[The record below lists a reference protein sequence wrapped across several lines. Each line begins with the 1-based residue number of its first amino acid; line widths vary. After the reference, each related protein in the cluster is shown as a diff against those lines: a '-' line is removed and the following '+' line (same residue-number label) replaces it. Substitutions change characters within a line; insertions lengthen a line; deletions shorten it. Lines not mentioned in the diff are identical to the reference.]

1 MAASDF
7 SAHSS
12 HAPWWLPALTCLA
25 VITLLFSPLTW
36 LSVLAAIIAL
46 GSAAA
51 LFMNIVQLQKA
62 LQLAAVPAPY
72 CAEKA
77 VLEETRNLLAAIV
90 PVWNTHTEMA
100 RNQTEVAVSD
110 VSVRFATLVD
120 YIDNS
125 LNQHRPGAG
134 NDIVSLLHESS
145 AGLRQIVSGF
155 RTSLGN
161 KAVLLDE
168 IRYLASF
175 TEELKKMAEE
185 VGSIADQTNLLAL
198 NAAIEA
204 ARAGEAGRGFAVVA
218 DEVRKLSTM
227 SGETGKK
234 IREKVDLVNSAIQKS
249 LNASNQFE
257 QEDENMVSAAEQVIG
272 DFLTRF
278 EGAAGEL
285 NQAYAELQNESR
297 NISQEISEVMVSL
310 QFQDRTSQILNHVCN
325 DQQKLSDW
333 LYSSAS
339 DDGVPDSERW
349 LRDLQAGYTMAD
361 QSSGQSDKN
370 PQNVE
375 ITFF

>member
-1 MAASDF
+1 MTGSNI

-12 HAPWWLPALTCLA
+12 YALWWLPALTALA
-25 VITLLFSPLTW
+25 VIILLFSPAIW
-36 LSVLAAIIAL
+36 LSGVASIIAL
-46 GSAAA
+46 GCAIT
-51 LFMNIVQLQKA
+51 LFVNTVKLQKA
-62 LQLAAVPAPY
+62 LEKAAVPPPY

-110 VSVRFATLVD
+110 VTVRFATLVD

-145 AGLRQIVSGF
+145 AGLQQIVSGF

-204 ARAGEAGRGFAVVA
+204 ARAGNSGRGFAVVA

-257 QEDENMVSAAEQVIG
+257 QEDEHMVSAAEQVIG

-297 NISQEISEVMVSL
+297 NISQEISEVIVSL

-325 DQQKLSDW
+325 DQKKFSHW
-333 LYSSAS
+333 LRNSAS
-339 DDGVPDSERW
+339 DDGVPDTTHW
-349 LRDLQAGYTMAD
+349 LSDLQTGYTMAD